1 MKKILETFTFTNAK
15 ELRDWLS
22 HVQGEADLS
31 TVYIYNRY
39 PVEGRRTDTGAELG
53 RTDAVLSWEEETLT
67 DGSTVN
73 NILIS

>member
-39 PVEGRRTDTGAELG
+39 PVEGR
-53 RTDAVLSWEEETLT
+53 TDAVLSWEEETLT